1 MNHFTTMQEEVEIW
15 IYTFMIKWKIKVL
28 EQISMDDLKKKKV
41 ESFLVDIKVQYKYK
55 KKKIRIWYTY

>member
-15 IYTFMIKWKIKVL
+15 IYKFMIKWKIKVL

-41 ESFLVDIKVQYKYK
+41 ESFLVDIKV
-55 KKKIRIWYTY
+55 